1 VLVALGALGAA
12 GLAEASR
19 RPVWER
25 VAGATKYQKEMA
37 LGDQLA
43 IRAADQ
49 VTLGHDPRANQLA
62 LRAVEAYERAAKIR
76 PRAAEPHY
84 RAAEVLY
91 GHFIRANRNPPGKP
105 TQRAIRHWDEF
116 QRKAPR
122 DPRLADAIFNRSFT
136 LTKIGGEEMYRRAIA
151 DYATELSLI
160 DAATAPPRRMASLM
174 TNKAEIHMAIGELE
188 QAIEHYYRAVEY
200 NPQEP
205 AYAYGLAVALDRD
218 GQAAKAR
225 EVVAS
230 HKYEH
235 RILFPPPGEGEV
247 FFIPEG
253 DVYWYQSLGYE
264 SLGQY
269 ESAAKYMERYLSAQ
283 PKSPYAARARES
295 LKVLERKARSEK
307 TEKKKAQKKRAKGD
321 PAGVMFN
328 PWIIEP

>member
-1 VLVALGALGAA
+1 
-12 GLAEASR
+12 
-19 RPVWER
+19 
-25 VAGATKYQKEMA
+25 MA
-37 LGDQLA
+37 LGDLLA
-43 IRAADQ
+43 LRAADQ

-151 DYATELSLI
+151 DYAAELSLI
-160 DAATAPPRRMASLM
+160 DAATAPPERMATLM
-174 TNKAEIHMAIGELE
+174 TNKAEIHMAVGELE

-200 NPQEP
+200 NPQES

-230 HKYEH
+230 HKYRHE
-235 RILFPPPGEGEV
+235 ILFPPQGEV
-247 FFIPEG
+247 FFVPEG

-269 ESAAKYMERYLSAQ
+269 GSAANYMKRYLSAQ
-283 PKSPYAARARES
+283 PNSPYAARARES
-295 LKVLERKARSEK
+295 LKVLERKARGEK
-307 TEKKKAQKKRAKGD
+307 AGKKKAKKGD
-321 PAGVMFN
+321 PAGDPFH
-328 PWIIEP
+328 PTWIIAP